1 MASIFY
7 STDSNFERDVL
18 KSDLPVL
25 VDLWAEWCGPCK
37 MIAPILEEAAT
48 DYEGKVKIG
57 KLNVDENQRIPARFN
72 VRSIPTLLLFRNGEL
87 VAQKVGAL
95 SKSALSAWL
104 DAHLPQTETT

>member
-37 MIAPILEEAAT
+37 MIAPILEEAAA
-48 DYEGKVKIG
+48 DFQGRVKIG